1 LGSTGAPAADK
12 HLPRRA
18 LKRETKKQAHAAAK
32 QASVDKFSRP
42 PRLSIEFA
50 FIILLR
56 DRCMELVGQHTGR
69 LLEAYH
75 HGDRALP
82 PQLLRRSSSSGFL
95 RHVVMQLAQFRNG
108 PGNDEAR
115 FRIVMRVVA
124 QRCARTPEV
133 RLSFR
138 LSYCFFFVLNLL
150 QSDFEQGH
158 RAWTAGQCRAAIA
171 CFERAI
177 DGGHVRAHGAL
188 AWIRARFT
196 RPCQLLWSGRS
207 SNGVKSF
214 VERTLELAKKG
225 STLGCR

>member
-1 LGSTGAPAADK
+1 
-12 HLPRRA
+12 
-18 LKRETKKQAHAAAK
+18 
-32 QASVDKFSRP
+32 
-42 PRLSIEFA
+42 
-50 FIILLR
+50 
-56 DRCMELVGQHTGR
+56 
-69 LLEAYH
+69 
-75 HGDRALP
+75 
-82 PQLLRRSSSSGFL
+82 
-95 RHVVMQLAQFRNG
+95 MQLAQFRNG

-133 RLSFR
+133 RLSFCP
-138 LSYCFFFVLNLL
+138 SFFLFVLNLL

-196 RPCQLLWSGRS
+196 RRCQLHWGNFSREL
-207 SNGVKSF
+207 VKSF
-214 VERTLELAKKG
+214 IERTLELAKKG

>member
-1 LGSTGAPAADK
+1 MGSTGAPAAEK
-12 HLPRRA
+12 QLRRRA

-50 FIILLR
+50 FIVLLR

-133 RLSFR
+133 RLSFCP
-138 LSYCFFFVLNLL
+138 SFFLFVLNLL

-196 RPCQLLWSGRS
+196 RRCRYYNMVGYRHGDMVPFIEL
-207 SNGVKSF
+207 
-214 VERTLELAKKG
+214 TLELAKKG